1 MSYLSYADYRT
12 WGGTMEET
20 DFNRYEYRA
29 EKLIDEETFGR
40 VKNCNPV
47 PEVVKR
53 LTFELVALV
62 QKADVTN
69 DIVSSESVGSW
80 KKSYKGVSQAAY
92 SKAGKSIIRTY
103 LSGIYTSEGV
113 PLLYRGCDV

>member
-40 VKNCNPV
+40 VKEISPV
-47 PEVVKR
+47 PEEVKR
-53 LTFELVALV
+53 LTFELVTLV
-62 QKADVTN
+62 QKADVSN
-69 DIVSSESVGSW
+69 DTVSSERVGNW
-80 KKSYKGVSQAAY
+80 QKSYRGVSQAAY
-92 SKAGKSIIRTY
+92 TRAGKSIIRTY